1 MVGSTNF
8 AVTAVLE
15 DLTQTTC
22 DQNGSR
28 CQYKMLMHKDGRKSY
43 VGQCNKKEACEINVS
58 ENDLT
63 CRFFKYSRIFTAQCF
78 SCCQGKQCHLY
89 APSLVDATNQAT
101 NFFYDHQN

>member
-101 NFFYDHQN
+101 NFFSDYQN